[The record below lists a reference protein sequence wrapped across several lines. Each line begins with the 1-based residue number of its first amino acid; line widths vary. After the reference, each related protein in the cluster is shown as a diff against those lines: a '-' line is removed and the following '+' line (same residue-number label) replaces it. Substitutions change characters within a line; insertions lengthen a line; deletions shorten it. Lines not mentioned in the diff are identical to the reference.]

1 MEAELSQYH
10 RQQLPVLKIPLQ
22 PLLKV
27 FFLREKCGGGGGGR
41 RDISFITRF

>member
-27 FFLREKCGGGGGGR
+27 FFLRQKCGGGGGQ
-41 RDISFITRF
+41 DISFITRF